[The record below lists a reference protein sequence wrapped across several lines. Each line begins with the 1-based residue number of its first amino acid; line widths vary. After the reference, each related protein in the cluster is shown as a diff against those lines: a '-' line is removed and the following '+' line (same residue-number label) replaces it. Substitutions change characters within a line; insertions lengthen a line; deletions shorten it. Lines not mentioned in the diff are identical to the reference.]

1 MNDEAFNESVATTVK
16 LNSVTEVKAIVNVQ
30 IDCDCTNVYPG
41 GNWPLIL
48 TVNVS
53 PGSVIFNV

>member
-1 MNDEAFNESVATTVK
+1 MINDEAFNESVATTVK

-41 GNWPLIL
+41 GN
-48 TVNVS
+48 
-53 PGSVIFNV
+53 